1 MTYDVPLSRF
11 AFSVL
16 QCEGVEI
23 RSILRMPRDITFF
36 LFLMFSFNPFH
47 ALSSSNKTPENKN
60 LATYL
65 ESEHKIASAWLRLAD
80 DRRIAANHLKTF
92 GHPLGDDLTVSLLQI
107 LHCIS
112 QLVSF

>member
-1 MTYDVPLSRF
+1 
-11 AFSVL
+11 
-16 QCEGVEI
+16 
-23 RSILRMPRDITFF
+23 MPRDITFF